1 VEIMKTLVVYAHP
14 NIPEESHASFT
25 LKEMKAA
32 LDKAKIEHETVDLYA
47 INYDPVLKSDEH
59 YSSGKTNVSQQNREF
74 QDKIKSADNM
84 VFIYPV
90 WWADSPAIM
99 KGFLDRVFTRG
110 FAFDNEPK
118 GMLNGKKAAVMIS
131 TGGDDRL
138 PGKLMKEY
146 VLEWCGIET
155 KVFQVMNAM
164 RFDDAHRQEIQANVR
179 KAVRFLKKKEETA
192 PQAPVHS
199 AQPSQQAPAPQ
210 PGRQEAQP
218 LPAQQPQQHSQQTAP
233 QNPPAPQPQNPPG
246 A

>member
-1 VEIMKTLVVYAHP
+1 MKTLVIYAHP
-14 NIPEESHASFT
+14 AIPEESHASFT

-32 LDKAKIEHETVDLYA
+32 LDKAKIESEVIDLYA
-47 INYDPVLKSDEH
+47 INYDPVLKVDEH
-59 YSSGKTNVSQQNREF
+59 YSSGKTNVNQQNREF
-74 QDKIKSADNM
+74 QDKIKSADNI

-90 WWADSPAIM
+90 WWADSPAIL

-131 TGGDDRL
+131 AGGDDKL

-164 RFDDAHRQEIQANVR
+164 RFDDAQKQEIQANVK
-179 KAVRFLKKKEETA
+179 KAVRFLKKKEEPA
-192 PQAPVHS
+192 PQAPAPV
-199 AQPSQQAPAPQ
+199 QPSQPAAPAP
-210 PGRQEAQP
+210 A
-218 LPAQQPQQHSQQTAP
+218 PA
-233 QNPPAPQPQNPPG
+233 QNPPSA
-246 A
+246 